1 MPGGSRRIRHHMIY
15 DLAQPHYNHA
25 PQFPGQ
31 PPNSIEYQQLAVID
45 GAWTRPT
52 VWDDGEL
59 DTESSAPELA
69 SKIPQSVAAGMEL
82 QRSGA

>member
-1 MPGGSRRIRHHMIY
+1 MIY

-31 PPNSIEYQQLAVID
+31 PPNSVANA
-45 GAWTRPT
+45 GGSWTRPI
-52 VWDDGEL
+52 VWDDGDL

-69 SKIPQSVAAGMEL
+69 SKIPHSVAATMTL
-82 QRSGA
+82 QLGAR